1 MCFAFATS
9 GDRQRVKIRSAAL
22 IVLAGIIA
30 ASCSEKSVPA
40 PEGESASSEPPLAS
54 ARDSAPA
61 TAGEGGELKPPSEA
75 KIGKDCLDFVRAT
88 KVLPAQGASADCP
101 ECPVGGTDVLRFRQT
116 NTEAISCAG
125 DTCNVVVTI
134 RAVYNPGSGETI
146 AGGLTAWIPPEQ
158 RSAYLRGHPPSG
170 DQTYRIQITYKYR
183 GEAWQAVEYDRAP
196 AQ

>member
-1 MCFAFATS
+1 MIT
-9 GDRQRVKIRSAAL
+9 G
-22 IVLAGIIA
+22 
-30 ASCSEKSVPA
+30 SCSEKSAPA
-40 PEGESASSEPPLAS
+40 PDKESVGSEAPLAS
-54 ARDSAPA
+54 APESASTGA
-61 TAGEGGELKPPSEA
+61 AGDAELKPPSEA

-101 ECPVGGTDVLRFRQT
+101 ECPVGGTDVLRFRQM

-158 RSAYLRGHPPSG
+158 RSAYLSGHPPSG

-183 GEAWQAVEYDRAP
+183 GEGWQAVEYDRAP